1 MWGLGGVVGGR
12 GGVMEDEGRG
22 EVWVGENK
30 GEEWYGDRGEGM
42 RCGGK
47 AGG

>member
-1 MWGLGGVVGGR
+1 MVGGR
-12 GGVMEDEGRG
+12 GGVMEDGGRG
-22 EVWVGENK
+22 EVWVGENR